1 MSRSPRLLLA
11 SSSPRRLAL
20 LRQIHL
26 MPAMLPV
33 DIDESV
39 MADELPEDYVRRLA
53 LAKAQ
58 AGQARAGD
66 AEAWVLAADTT
77 VVAGGQILGKPTSF
91 ADAQRIWA
99 LLPAPDHC
107 VYTAIAVMHGKYI
120 EVEVVST
127 RVEFLPIPEADQIAY
142 WDSDEPKDKAGAYA
156 VQGRAAQYVKSLHGS
171 YTNVVGLPLAET
183 VALLRRANYPL
194 WE

>member
-1 MSRSPRLLLA
+1 MNRPARLLLA

-20 LRQIHL
+20 LRQVHL
-26 MPAMLPV
+26 LPAVLPV

-39 MADELPEDYVRRLA
+39 LPNEPPEVYVRRLA

-66 AEAWVLAADTT
+66 ADAWVLAADTT
-77 VVAGGQILGKPTSF
+77 VVAGGEVLGKPSSF
-91 ADAQRIWA
+91 ADAQRMWA
-99 LLPAPDHC
+99 LLASPDHC
-107 VYTAIAVMHGKYI
+107 VYTGIALIHGDHV
-120 EVEVVST
+120 EVDVVST
-127 RVEFLPIPEADQIAY
+127 RIEFLAIPLADQQAY

-156 VQGRAAQYVKSLHGS
+156 IQGRAAQYVKSLHGS

-183 VALLRRANYPL
+183 IALLRRAHYPL